1 MYKEFDI
8 EIPKD
13 LYSLWGSIDS
23 SPKIIKE
30 NKNKHHIAMCVL
42 CCAMAN
48 IYKMDEWN
56 FHILDSIVKHAEAYF
71 EESIKKIHTKNYEI
85 SLSDLNKYYFMNPFQ
100 INVSME
106 MKNFGCLYNQ
116 NRKEFNL
123 RNALIN
129 FFNGK
134 QTPVY
139 GILQC
144 MRRSISFGKTDYGY
158 FIFDSQSK
166 GFPLFKENQESAY
179 ILKCLTLK
187 RLLHCIVMTL
197 KIPYYNIEF
206 TLHSVEIGLTKKVQ
220 LESQEMSFEAA
231 DNLIENN
238 VDVEEN
244 MKENIV

>member
-30 NKNKHHIAMCVL
+30 NQNKHHLAMCVL

-56 FHILDSIVKHAEAYF
+56 FYIFDSIKKHAKAYF
-71 EESIKKIHTKNYEI
+71 EESIKKIQTKNYELC
-85 SLSDLNKYYFMNPFQ
+85 LSDLNKHYFLNPFH
-100 INVSME
+100 IAVNIE

-123 RNALIN
+123 RNGLVK
-129 FFNGK
+129 FFIGQK
-134 QTPVY
+134 ETPVY

-158 FIFDSQSK
+158 FMFDSQSK
-166 GFPLFKENQESAY
+166 GFPLFMENQESAY
-179 ILKCLTLK
+179 ILKCFTLK

-220 LESQEMSFEAA
+220 EESQEMGAV
-231 DNLIENN
+231 DNLIENDVDGREN
-238 VDVEEN
+238 VA
-244 MKENIV
+244 

>member
-30 NKNKHHIAMCVL
+30 NQNKHQIAMCVL

-48 IYKMDEWN
+48 IYKIDEWN
-56 FHILDSIVKHAEAYF
+56 FHILDSIVKHAQVYF
-71 EESIKKIHTKNYEI
+71 EESIEKIQTKNYEI
-85 SLSDLNKYYFMNPFQ
+85 SLSDLNKFYFLKPFQ
-100 INVSME
+100 LNVHME
-106 MKNFGCLYNQ
+106 MKNFGLLYNQ

-134 QTPVY
+134 QTPIY

-144 MRRSISFGKTDYGY
+144 MRRTISFGKTDYGY
-158 FIFDSQSK
+158 FMFDSQSK
-166 GFPLFKENQESAY
+166 GYPLFIENQESVY
-179 ILKCLTLK
+179 ILKCFTLK

-197 KIPYYNIEF
+197 KITYYNIEF
-206 TLHSVEIGLTKKVQ
+206 TLHSVEIAITKNVQ
-220 LESQEMSFEAA
+220 RESQEMSFEAVE
-231 DNLIENN
+231 DLIENN
-238 VDVEEN
+238 VESVEN
-244 MKENIV
+244 SV